1 MSVENLSK
9 SRKRVF
15 LIYPICMFLWSIS
28 RTDHFQTYFT
38 SQFQTGSHSHLKS
51 FLISQMPTLI
61 GAILM
66 GFGLYLFCRYIKSVH
81 ASNMS
86 IQNVLKDEFAKFE
99 WSIALH
105 ISYVIIVILL
115 GVLTTFGALGLSGK
129 DVSLILF
136 GSVVGLPFLIF
147 AIRDNLNE

>member
-9 SRKRVF
+9 SRNRVF
-15 LIYPICMFLWSIS
+15 LIFPISMFIWSIS
-28 RTDHFQTYFT
+28 RTDQFQTYFT
-38 SQFQTGSHSHLKS
+38 SQFRTGSHSHLKS
-51 FLISQMPTLI
+51 FLISEIPTLI
-61 GAILM
+61 GFILM
-66 GFGLYLFCRYIKSVH
+66 GFGLYLLWRYIKSVR

-86 IQNVLKDEFAKFE
+86 IQNALKDELVKFE
-99 WSIALH
+99 CSYAIH
-105 ISYVIIVILL
+105 TTYVITVIVL
-115 GVLTTFGALGLSGK
+115 GGLTTFGALGLSGK